1 MDKIEITAK
10 EIEQLLKW
18 RDEHVEFVRHHPTP
32 LKAVEIV
39 ITDNGYR
46 IKGFRDDD
54 DLRLHLNIN
63 GRSVGKC
70 EFIRRADGMFATKPG
85 KIRFDKNVLGK
96 NPQVH
101 GEMVQSML
109 TVYCSLMALMAFARV
124 EPDKDAEDKPVRQR
138 VAHKPSAKGSKKPTK
153 QITYILRSHNGTLYA
168 APRGSHASPSGVFS
182 VRGHFRH
189 YRDGKIVWIAEYT
202 KGTGKKKKS
211 KVYRVGGV
219 SDDRS

>member
-1 MDKIEITAK
+1 MDKVEITAK

-18 RDEHVEFVRHHPTP
+18 RDEHVDFVRYHPTP

-46 IKGFRDDD
+46 IKGIREGN
-54 DLRLHLNIN
+54 DLRLYLNIS

-85 KIRFDKNVLGK
+85 KVRFDQNVLGK
-96 NPQVH
+96 NPRAH
-101 GEMVQSML
+101 SEMVQSML
-109 TVYCSLMALMAFARV
+109 TVYCSLMALMSFSRV
-124 EPDKDAEDKPVRQR
+124 DPDKDAKDKPVRQGA
-138 VAHKPSAKGSKKPTK
+138 VHKRSTNGSKKPSK

-189 YRDGKIVWIAEYT
+189 YKDGKIVWIAEYT
-202 KGTGKKKKS
+202 KGTGKKKS
-211 KVYRVGGV
+211 KVYRVGGKT
-219 SDDRS
+219 DARC